1 MATLQIE
8 TIPFEDP
15 GLRKVH
21 NVIQRSNRFLPLLSL
36 LAFLMASCAPQAAA
50 PTPDMSAALTQA
62 IQTALAQLQPTASPT
77 PTDTPIPPPTA
88 VRTPPALPATFVAR
102 QLHPLDTPH
111 TYVQDACEYIHNKWN
126 SNNAAPGTVVM
137 VVMLHGVD
145 REQASDVNDISVQDF
160 RRMMNDLKE
169 QGFEAINA
177 TQMADFMDHNARI
190 PPRSVLLISDDRHQ
204 GAYFNDHFRPFYEQ
218 WGWPVVNAWISFE
231 DGPRAISL
239 EDNIAL
245 EAEGWVDHQSHGY
258 IHNINMSDASP
269 DEFIRTEF
277 EKSIADL
284 QTNFNKTPV
293 AIIWPG
299 GGFGVKPVQIA
310 REYGFRLGFTVN
322 PRGPVMYNWVPLA
335 DQPDANRPA
344 FLPEGHVNDPRLV
357 LPRYW
362 PYQVQSNLDTV
373 RTIGKE
379 AAAFAE
385 QHKATELEYYDIM
398 CAPTMGPI
406 P

>member
-1 MATLQIE
+1 MMYQLSRTFQ
-8 TIPFEDP
+8 
-15 GLRKVH
+15 
-21 NVIQRSNRFLPLLSL
+21 LLTV
-36 LAFLMASCAPQAAA
+36 LALILAACAPQAA
-50 PTPDMSAALTQA
+50 PSTPDISAALTQA
-62 IQTALAQLQPTASPT
+62 LQTAFAQLQPPPSPI
-77 PTDTPIPPPTA
+77 PSETPIPSPTA
-88 VRTPPALPATFVAR
+88 VRTPPALPSTFVAS
-102 QLHPLDTPH
+102 QLNPLDTPH
-111 TYVQDACEYIHNKWN
+111 TYVQDTCEYLYNKWN

-145 REQASDVNDISVQDF
+145 REKASDVNDISVPDF
-160 RRMMNDLKE
+160 RRMMEDLKE
-169 QGFEAINA
+169 QGFEGINA
-177 TQMADFMDHNARI
+177 AQMADFVDHNARI

-258 IHNINMSDASP
+258 IHNINMSDAST

-284 QTNFNKTPV
+284 QSNFNKTPV

-299 GGFGVKPVQIA
+299 GGFGVRPVQIA

-335 DQPDANRPA
+335 DQPDPARPA
-344 FLPEGHVNDPRLV
+344 FLPEGYVNDPRMV

-362 PYQVQSNLDTV
+362 PYQVQSSLDAV
-373 RTIGKE
+373 RNIGKD
-379 AAAFAE
+379 AAAYAE
-385 QHKATELEYYDIM
+385 QNKDTELEYYDIM
-398 CAPTMGPI
+398 CAPTMGMI